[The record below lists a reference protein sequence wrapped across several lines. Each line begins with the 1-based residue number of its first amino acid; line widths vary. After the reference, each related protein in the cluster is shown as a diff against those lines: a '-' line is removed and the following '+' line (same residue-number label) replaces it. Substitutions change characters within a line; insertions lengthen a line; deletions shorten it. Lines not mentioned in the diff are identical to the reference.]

1 LKKKSVVEWF
11 REGRNSLKGISNYW
25 RAFTSS
31 LHIITSWIVW
41 KHGNGWDI
49 QIGLDPLIGSQSFYK
64 LFENLVDT
72 LHSKGIKFLAQ
83 VASLD
88 TGVLNG
94 FNWKNAEIFD
104 LFGEQKDEWEIY
116 VRGLKHSGFV
126 LSTKTDSIVWYWDS
140 KG

>member
-1 LKKKSVVEWF
+1 
-11 REGRNSLKGISNYW
+11 
-25 RAFTSS
+25 
-31 LHIITSWIVW
+31 LHIITSWIVG

-126 LSTKTDSIVWYWDS
+126 LSTKTDSIARYWDS